1 MAHLVGADGC
11 TGGWI
16 TAERANGVFSCA
28 RVERIEVLFER
39 FDSPEVVAVDAPIGL
54 VERGARACDL
64 AARAVLG
71 SRRSSVFPAPLRP
84 LLAAASYAEASSLR
98 RAIEGKGL
106 SRQTWAIVPK
116 IVELDLLLRGN
127 AAARAALREVHPEV
141 SFLKLNRD
149 RPLRGEQAQ
158 ARGPGRASRAAAR
171 LVRRRDRPR
180 PRRAP
185 RSGLRGRRRPR
196 RLRRALE
203 RRANRARRGDLA
215 PARAAARRLRAAD
228 GDHGVARNGAAS
240 IAASAAGSAP
250 PSPRPVG
257 NCASDP
263 LSNAVRPS
271 RSQKLKIVP

>member
-71 SRRSSVFPAPLRP
+71 PRRSSVFPAPLRP

-149 RPLRGEQAQ
+149 RPLQASK
-158 ARGPGRASRAAAR
+158 RKPEGRAERLALLRAWCGDAI
-171 LVRRRDRPR
+171 DR
-180 PRRAP
+180 A
-185 RSGLRGRRRPR
+185 LAE
-196 RLRRALE
+196 RRAL
-203 RRANRARRGDLA
+203 AC
-215 PARAAARRLRAAD
+215 AAD
-228 GDHGVARNGAAS
+228 DVLDAFAALWSAERIARGAAIS
-240 IAASAAGSAP
+240 LP
-250 PSPRPVG
+250 PEPPRDACGLPM
-257 NCASDP
+257 AIT
-263 LSNAVRPS
+263 A
-271 RSQKLKIVP
+271 